1 MNKMLEALEY
11 VFSPFWGGLRR
22 AEKRAVLEDFRELV
36 EEFDGNYWAAAREY
50 SDRIG
55 GGRNIR
61 SYAEVLLVQ
70 RRVQHSRKR
79 KE

>member
-1 MNKMLEALEY
+1 MNKIVEALEY
-11 VFSPFWGGLRR
+11 VFSPFWGGLKR

-36 EEFDGNYWAAAREY
+36 EEFDGDYWAAAREY

-70 RRVQHSRKR
+70 RRARYPRKKR
-79 KE
+79 E

>member
-1 MNKMLEALEY
+1 MKEILEALEY

-22 AEKRAVLEDFRELV
+22 VERKVILDDFRGVV
-36 EEFDGNYWAAAREY
+36 EEFDGDYWAAAQEY
-50 SDRIG
+50 SRRIG

-70 RRVQHSRKR
+70 RRKG
-79 KE
+79 